1 MAEEEQNGQNS
12 FLVEKI
18 KERPI
23 NRKKLLRRTLIT
35 ASMAVIFGLIACF
48 TFLVLEPV
56 ISNWLYPEEE
66 PQIIV
71 FPEDQE
77 EMSPEDMLAENLP
90 TESPAPT
97 PSAEE
102 TTLLDEEQIEQILSG
117 VILDKENYR
126 ELYIAMS
133 DYVSQLNRYMVSI
146 TAVTSNIDWFSS
158 VLESRN
164 QASGLIVANNGKE
177 LLILADSSSMRL
189 AGRLTVTFCNGV
201 QAEAAIK
208 QQDKNI
214 NLAILSVP
222 LDSLPEEMIQE
233 EIAVAVLGRSNSRTI
248 VGTPVVAVGSP
259 MGVSNSVG
267 YGMIAAGGTSVYVP
281 DRNYKL
287 LMTNIVGSQNAGG
300 VLFNLQGEVIG
311 IITANRTSTDMKNL
325 INAYGITELKKV
337 IEKMS
342 NASPMAYLGITGLDV
357 TKEANEKEGVPYGAF
372 VKEVAMDSPA
382 MLSGI
387 QRGDIITEFSGIN
400 IGSFGD
406 YSSVLMQLEP
416 GKTVEVIV
424 MRRVQNEYKEMEFNI
439 ELQEAK

>member
-1 MAEEEQNGQNS
+1 
-12 FLVEKI
+12 
-18 KERPI
+18 
-23 NRKKLLRRTLIT
+23 
-35 ASMAVIFGLIACF
+35 
-48 TFLVLEPV
+48 
-56 ISNWLYPEEE
+56 
-66 PQIIV
+66 
-71 FPEDQE
+71 
-77 EMSPEDMLAENLP
+77 
-90 TESPAPT
+90 
-97 PSAEE
+97 
-102 TTLLDEEQIEQILSG
+102 
-117 VILDKENYR
+117 
-126 ELYIAMS
+126 
-133 DYVSQLNRYMVSI
+133 
-146 TAVTSNIDWFSS
+146 
-158 VLESRN
+158 
-164 QASGLIVANNGKE
+164 
-177 LLILADSSSMRL
+177 
-189 AGRLTVTFCNGV
+189 
-201 QAEAAIK
+201 
-208 QQDKNI
+208 
-214 NLAILSVP
+214 
-222 LDSLPEEMIQE
+222 
-233 EIAVAVLGRSNSRTI
+233 
-248 VGTPVVAVGSP
+248 
-259 MGVSNSVG
+259 
-267 YGMIAAGGTSVYVP
+267 MIAAGGTSVYVP

-311 IITANRTSTDMKNL
+311 IITANRTGTDMKNL

-342 NASPMAYLGITGLDV
+342 NASPMAYLGIMGLDV